1 MKHLIFALVVV
12 LIILGAV
19 TATLLGWRYSAR
31 IRDGSTESRW
41 RYALTFVALV
51 LLTLSVLLFAAYGT
65 RNALFKG
72 DPNGDWTTLI
82 FIRTGN
88 YLSLAGVCSG
98 LAGKGKGRWPALIGA
113 CLMLFIW
120 FSQGM
125 SL

>member
-1 MKHLIFALVVV
+1 MNHLTSALVVV
-12 LIILGAV
+12 VIIIGAV
-19 TATLLGWRYSAR
+19 VATLLGWRYAR
-31 IRDGSTESRW
+31 IRDDSAEPRW
-41 RYALTFVALV
+41 RSLVTFVGLV

-65 RNALFKG
+65 RNVLFKG
-72 DPNGDWTTLI
+72 DRNGDWTTLI
-82 FIRTGN
+82 FIRIGN

-120 FSQGM
+120 FSLGM

>member
-1 MKHLIFALVVV
+1 MNHLMSALIVV

-19 TATLLGWRYSAR
+19 TAMLVGWRYAAR
-31 IRDGSTESRW
+31 IRDDSAQPRW
-41 RYALTFVALV
+41 RSVLTFVGLA

-72 DPNGDWTTLI
+72 DRNGDWTTLM
-82 FIRTGN
+82 FSRTGN
-88 YLSLAGVCSG
+88 YVSLAGICSS
-98 LAGKGKGRWPALIGA
+98 LAGKGKARWLAFIGA

-120 FSQGM
+120 FSLGM